1 MYDKPDDARKAIIS
15 ALQKMS
21 KISQTRPNSINLLNF
36 TQSKVTEIKQCFMD
50 ATDAEKAEVVAVL
63 KKIDP
68 ANSSKY
74 EVILE

>member
-1 MYDKPDDARKAIIS
+1 
-15 ALQKMS
+15 MS